1 MARVEGLERSTS
13 TSGYSRWEL
22 MEDFRVAE
30 IIFQE
35 NLVCFG
41 NFVTSDLRSDLNR
54 FLVFTQCWLWSG
66 VVADSSKRLSLVTA
80 YAIMVSPMQEQTQ
93 LDLVT
98 TGEEV
103 GAVEVVAGL
112 VTLKWRCISEQCF
125 KYESCA

>member
-1 MARVEGLERSTS
+1 
-13 TSGYSRWEL
+13 

-30 IIFQE
+30 TIFQE

-54 FLVFTQCWLWSG
+54 FLVFTQCWLWLG
-66 VVADSSKRLSLVTA
+66 VVADCSKRLSLPPSMVTA
-80 YAIMVSPMQEQTQ
+80 YTIMVSPRQEQTQ

-125 KYESCA
+125 KYGSSA